1 MLKETVMIP
10 PPQKKLLPL
19 EREILETGHYGNFS
33 RRRILQ
39 PPRTQKTLGLHA
51 MHAGLWSSV
60 CREVPP
66 GPNVFPKN
74 TMREFFYTDDAL
86 QIVLINF
93 TL

>member
-1 MLKETVMIP
+1 MIP

-39 PPRTQKTLGLHA
+39 PPRTLKAWGLRAIHA
-51 MHAGLWSSV
+51 AFWSSI
-60 CREVPP
+60 CKEARP